1 MRTAEESLAGPV
13 FDGLEQ
19 QSVNLTKSA
28 IGNPV
33 AVIVAILMVLMF
45 GTISLLRMPV
55 QMIPNVERPLIEIST
70 SWRSAA
76 PEEVEAEIVEPQE
89 DALRGLPGVEKI
101 ESSASRGN
109 GSITLHLSPDATL
122 ERSLIEV
129 MNRLNRVPSYPP
141 DVDEPIIYA
150 GQGRFGTA
158 IAWFAVRPTDESVDI
173 TAYQDFVEEV
183 IQSRIERIPGIAKA
197 DIYGGRS
204 QELRISFD
212 PYKAAAFGIDV
223 PTLARLT
230 GNNEDVSGGFTDVG
244 RRQFTVRF
252 SGKYSV
258 ESFRDMVLTWRDGQP
273 VHLNDVATIET
284 RLRDATGSLN
294 QNGGPSIAMNA
305 QPEQNVNVL
314 EVMDKLKAAV
324 AELNEGPVARAGLY
338 ITQAYDE
345 TIYIKQSVAML
356 RTNLLL
362 GIALA
367 IGVLWWFM
375 RRFRATMMVALAIP
389 VSLFATFIVLG
400 AAGRSLNVISLAGL
414 AFAVGMVL
422 DAAIVVLENIV
433 RLKENGAPSWVAAL
447 RGSSQV
453 WGALVA
459 STATTVAIFLPIVF
473 LDDIAGQLFADLALA
488 MAIAVVASLLIA
500 ITIIP
505 TASASWLK
513 NIELKDPHKAWWD
526 RGTSVIMRL
535 TDTTARRT
543 TWILGLVILSAGLTW
558 YLIPNTDYLPEG
570 RQNFIFG
577 IVLPPPGQSVETSKT
592 EFTSVVNER
601 IRPYIEGE
609 AEPPVANFFLGIFGR
624 FGFVGAR
631 AADRDDVDEVVALL
645 NREILAGFPDT
656 MAFVNRA
663 SIFGRLGGGRQID
676 VNIQSRNIDAMLGA
690 AITGIGAIS
699 EALPGASA
707 RPVPGVE
714 LAQPELRLIPRERR
728 IVEAGWDRQAM
739 ARLIRALGDGLY
751 VGDYFNGS
759 ERLDIIL
766 RGTEWSTPEQL
777 MATPV
782 VTPDGTVQPLGELVE
797 MERTAGP
804 DQIRRVDRRRS
815 ITLVVTPPADMALGK
830 AIDIIKEQVDPKIRE
845 QLPDDGDVSYQGTA
859 DDKDTAIANMAKSLA
874 LAIAIL
880 YLLMS
885 ALFRSFRDSL
895 LVILALPLAIVGG
908 VVALR
913 IADLITGFQPMDLL
927 TMIGFITL
935 TGLVVNNAI
944 LLVHQTRATERDG
957 TPRRDAVELA
967 VRYRLRPILMST
979 LTSIFGMLP
988 LLIIPGAG
996 TELYRGMA
1004 AVIVGGMSVS
1014 TLFTLILLPSLLRL
1028 GEGAHAAKTAPAGAA
1043 GQYAQRHPTV

>member
-1 MRTAEESLAGPV
+1 
-13 FDGLEQ
+13 
-19 QSVNLTKSA
+19 VNLTKSA
-28 IGNPV
+28 IGNPT

-109 GSITLHLSPDATL
+109 GSITLHLAPEATL

-158 IAWFAVRPTDESVDI
+158 IAWFAIRPLPDRNDIDI

-183 IQSRIERIPGIAKA
+183 IQSRVERIPGIAKA
-197 DIYGGRS
+197 DIYGGRAR
-204 QELRISFD
+204 ELRITFD
-212 PYKAAAFGIDV
+212 PYRAAAYGIDV
-223 PTLARLT
+223 PLLAQLT

-252 SGKYSV
+252 SGQYSV
-258 ESFRDMVLTWRDGQP
+258 DNFRDMVLTWRDGQP
-273 VHLNDVATIET
+273 VHLHDIATIDV
-284 RLRDATGSLN
+284 RLEDATGSLN

-314 EVMDKLKAAV
+314 EVMDQLKAAI
-324 AELNEGPVARAGLY
+324 AELNEGPVKRAGLY

-345 TIYIKQSVAML
+345 TIYITQSIAML
-356 RTNLLL
+356 RNNLLL
-362 GIALA
+362 GIVLA
-367 IGVLWWFM
+367 IGILWWFM

-433 RLKENGAPSWVAAL
+433 RLRENGAPSWVAAL

-453 WGALVA
+453 WGALLA
-459 STATTVAIFLPIVF
+459 STATTVAIFLPIAF

-505 TASASWLK
+505 TAGAAWLK
-513 NIELKDPHKAWWD
+513 NVELTDPHRSWWEK
-526 RGTSVIMRL
+526 GTRTVMRL
-535 TDTTARRT
+535 TDTTARRVG
-543 TWILGLVILSAGLTW
+543 WVLSLVVLSIGLTAW
-558 YLIPNTDYLPEG
+558 LLPETDYLPEG

-577 IVLPPPGQSVETSKT
+577 IVLPPPGQSVESSQT
-592 EFTSVVNER
+592 EFTEIVNER
-601 IRPYIEGE
+601 MLPYLNGE
-609 AEPPVANFFLGIFGR
+609 AEPAVANYFLGIFGR

-631 AADRDDVDEVVALL
+631 AKNREDVDRVVTLM
-645 NREILAGFPDT
+645 NSEILAGFPDT
-656 MAFVNRA
+656 MAFVDRA

-676 VNIQSRNIDAMLGA
+676 VNIQSRDIDSMLGA
-690 AITGIGAIS
+690 AITGMGAIG
-699 EALPGASA
+699 EALPGSRT

-728 IVEAGWDRQAM
+728 IVEAGWDRQTM
-739 ARLIRALGDGLY
+739 ARVVRALGDGLY
-751 VGDYFNGS
+751 VGDYFDGS

-766 RGTEWSTPEQL
+766 RGAPWTTPETL

-782 VTPDGTVQPLGELVE
+782 ATPDGTVQPLGELVE
-797 MERTAGP
+797 LERTAGP
-804 DQIRRVDRRRS
+804 DQIRRVDRRRT
-815 ITLVVTPPADMALGK
+815 ITLIVTPPPNVSLGE
-830 AIDIIKEQVDPKIRE
+830 AIEIIKTEVDPQIRE
-845 QLPDDGDVSYQGTA
+845 QLPDDGDISYQGTA
-859 DDKDTAIANMAKSLA
+859 DDKDKAIMNMARSLA

-885 ALFRSFRDSL
+885 ALFRSFKDSL

-913 IADLITGFQPMDLL
+913 LADLITGFQPMDLL

-944 LLVHQTRATERDG
+944 LLVHQTRAGERDG
-957 TPRRDAVELA
+957 TPRREAVEQA

-979 LTSIFGMLP
+979 LTSLFGMLP
-988 LLIIPGAG
+988 LLLMPGAG

-1014 TLFTLILLPSLLRL
+1014 TLFTLILLPSLLRM
-1028 GEGAHAAKTAPAGAA
+1028 GEGAETAPETDPETAPAGAA